1 MTYYYS
7 KLGKGFYQPLF
18 WLVLSLVN
26 LVKYYYRGDY
36 FGTGL
41 FLLLMILL
49 LPGIIKS
56 LYLKFTKKPI
66 LTVGDQY
73 IFDRYSNIKYYWEDI
88 EYLELSDNSLQVN
101 LYQPAAYFSNIRNPF
116 WRLLTIFKYKYLKG
130 KSLYLVDTDRL
141 ALTTGQNGVL
151 RDVLDYYSAQAQEK
165 QV

>member
-18 WLVLSLVN
+18 SFVLSLVN

-41 FLLLMILL
+41 FLFIVVVIL
-49 LPGIIKS
+49 PRIIRS
-56 LYLKFTKKPI
+56 LYLKIKKKPV
-66 LTVGDQY
+66 LAVTNQY
-73 IFDRYSNIKYYWEDI
+73 VFDCYSNIKYYWEDI
-88 EYLELSDNSLQVN
+88 EYVELSDNSLQVN

-130 KSLYLVDTDRL
+130 KSLYLIDTDRL
-141 ALTTGQNGVL
+141 ALTTGQNGAL

-165 QV
+165 